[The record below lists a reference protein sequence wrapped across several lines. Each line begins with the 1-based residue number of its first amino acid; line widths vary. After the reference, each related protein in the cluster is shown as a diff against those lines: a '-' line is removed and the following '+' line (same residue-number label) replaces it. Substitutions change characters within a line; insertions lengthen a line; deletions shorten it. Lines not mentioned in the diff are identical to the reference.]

1 MHTHPDP
8 SHPAASEQE
17 RHWQAQEAAMQADG
31 TNVHPAD
38 AGYLLIHRA
47 LQADETG
54 ALSADFAAEVARR
67 AQRSALPS
75 LGVFELWLPVWALMP
90 FVLGVLAFLAVVGM
104 PPWAVWWEGADAGL
118 RVALGWGVL
127 SLLVVALGALP
138 WERRLARAA

>member
-17 RHWQAQEAAMQADG
+17 RHWQAQEAAMQADE

-47 LQADETG
+47 LQADEPG
-54 ALSADFAAEVARR
+54 ALSADFAAQVARR

-75 LGVFELWLPVWALMP
+75 LGGFERWLPVWALMP
-90 FVLGVLAFLAVVGM
+90 FVLAVLAFLAVVGM
-104 PPWAVWWEGADAGL
+104 PPWAAWWAGADAGL

-138 WERRLARAA
+138 WERWVVSAA